1 MLCNLCKCEM
11 RIEGSGYEAE
21 GDDSPDT
28 KTLIFIKQEFVC
40 RNPRCANYGRVVE
53 TAKTQL
59 N

>member
-40 RNPRCANYGRVVE
+40 RNPSAPIM
-53 TAKTQL
+53 AAWWKL
-59 N
+59 

>member
-1 MLCNLCKCEM
+1 MQFVQM
-11 RIEGSGYEAE
+11 RNEGSGYEAE

-40 RNPRCANYGRVVE
+40 RNPQCANYGRVVE